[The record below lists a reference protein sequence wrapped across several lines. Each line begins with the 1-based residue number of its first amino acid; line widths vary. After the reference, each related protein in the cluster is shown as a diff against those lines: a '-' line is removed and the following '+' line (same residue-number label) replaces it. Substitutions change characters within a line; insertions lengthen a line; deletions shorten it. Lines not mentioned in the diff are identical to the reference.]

1 MRESPRWLRWLV
13 VAGIAWAFAG
23 LGISLASDRS
33 PRNLTLIISI
43 AASGAYTG
51 LLYLSRRAWLPW
63 FARRPV
69 AGATAIGIFN
79 AALVEALFLAV
90 QTALGATGVA
100 AHPNLFMDWLIT
112 MPWYAGM
119 VWIFVRVQRRER
131 YSAAAVLLWG
141 AAYEAGADGTVGGL
155 VVPAIL
161 GTGPGLV
168 QHLLFLAGLAFWQ
181 FISVYSSL
189 VLAPAWVLDEA
200 ARRRVEPVMG
210 RPARFGP
217 GLKPFAW
224 LAIYTAYLLVVL
236 VVMGLVQGRT
246 SS

>member
-1 MRESPRWLRWLV
+1 VRDSPRWIRWLA
-13 VAGIAWAFAG
+13 VAGIAWALVG

-33 PRNLTLIISI
+33 PRNLTLVISI
-43 AASGAYTG
+43 AASGAYTL

-63 FARRPV
+63 TARRPV
-69 AGATAIGIFN
+69 AGATAIGVFN

-100 AHPNLFMDWLIT
+100 AHQNLLMDWLIT

-141 AAYEAGADGTVGGL
+141 AAYEAGADGLVGGM
-155 VVPAIL
+155 VGPAIFGSAPAPL
-161 GTGPGLV
+161 
-168 QHLLFLAGLAFWQ
+168 QHLAFLAGLAFWQ
-181 FISVYSSL
+181 FIPVYSSM
-189 VLAPAWVLDEA
+189 VLAPAWVLDAA
-200 ARRRVEPVMG
+200 ARHQVEPAVP
-210 RPARFGP
+210 RPARFTP

-224 LAIYTAYLLVVL
+224 LAIYTVYLLVVL
-236 VVMGLVQGRT
+236 VVMGLFRSRNSG
-246 SS
+246 

>member
-1 MRESPRWLRWLV
+1 MRGSLRWLV

-43 AASGAYTG
+43 TASGIYTL
-51 LLYLSRRAWLPW
+51 LLYLSRRAWVPW
-63 FARRPV
+63 LERRPV
-69 AGATAIGIFN
+69 AGATAIGVFN

-100 AHPNLFMDWLIT
+100 AHQNLLIDWLIT

-141 AAYEAGADGTVGGL
+141 AAYEAGADGMVGGL
-155 VVPAIL
+155 LVPAIL
-161 GTGPGLV
+161 GSAPAPL
-168 QHLLFLAGLAFWQ
+168 QHLVFLAGLAFWQ
-181 FISVYSSL
+181 FIPVYSAM
-189 VLAPAWVLDEA
+189 VLAPAWVLDAA
-200 ARRRVEPVMG
+200 ARRRVEPAVS
-210 RPARFGP
+210 RSARFFP

-224 LAIYTAYLLVVL
+224 LAIYTVYLLVVL
-236 VVMGLVQGRT
+236 VVMGLVHGRN
-246 SS
+246 SG

>member
-1 MRESPRWLRWLV
+1 MRGSPRWIRWLAI
-13 VAGIAWAFAG
+13 AGVAWALLG
-23 LGISLASDRS
+23 LGISLGSDRS
-33 PRNLTLIISI
+33 PRNLTLVISI
-43 AASGAYTG
+43 ASSGAYTL

-63 FARRPV
+63 LARRPV

-100 AHPNLFMDWLIT
+100 AHENLLMDWLIT

-131 YSAAAVLLWG
+131 YSLAAVLLWG
-141 AAYEAGADGTVGGL
+141 AAYEAGADGLVGGL

-161 GTGPGLV
+161 GSGPGLV
-168 QHLLFLAGLAFWQ
+168 QHLVFLAGLAFWQ
-181 FISVYSSL
+181 FIPVYSSL
-189 VLAPAWVLDEA
+189 VLAPALVLDAA
-200 ARRRVEPVMG
+200 ARRRVEPAVPH
-210 RPARFGP
+210 PARFVS

-224 LAIYTAYLLVVL
+224 LAAYTAYLLVILYLTAL
-236 VVMGLVQGRT
+236 VH
-246 SS
+246 

>member
-1 MRESPRWLRWLV
+1 MRDSPRWIRWLI
-13 VAGIAWAFAG
+13 VAGIAWALVG

-43 AASGAYTG
+43 TASGAYTV
-51 LLYLSRRAWLPW
+51 LLYLARQMWVPW

-79 AALVEALFLAV
+79 AFLVEALFLAV
-90 QTALGATGVA
+90 QTTLGATGVA
-100 AHPNLFMDWLIT
+100 AHENLFMDWLIT

-119 VWIFVRVQRRER
+119 VWIFVRVQRHER

-141 AAYEAGADGTVGGL
+141 AAYEAGADGMVGGL

-168 QHLLFLAGLAFWQ
+168 QHLVFLAGLAFWQ
-181 FISVYSSL
+181 FIPVHSSL
-189 VLAPAWVLDEA
+189 VLAPAWVLGA
-200 ARRRVEPVMG
+200 AAKRTIEPAVP
-210 RPARFGP
+210 RPARFAP

-236 VVMGLVQGRT
+236 VVMSFANRA
-246 SS
+246 

>member
-1 MRESPRWLRWLV
+1 VRDSPRWIRWLAI
-13 VAGIAWAFAG
+13 AGIAWALLG
-23 LGISLASDRS
+23 LGISLRSDRS

-43 AASGAYTG
+43 ASSGAYTL

-63 FARRPV
+63 LARRPV

-100 AHPNLFMDWLIT
+100 AHENLLMDWLIT

-141 AAYEAGADGTVGGL
+141 AAYEAGADGVVGGL

-161 GTGPGLV
+161 GTAPAPLQYLAMLV
-168 QHLLFLAGLAFWQ
+168 GLAFWQ
-181 FISVYSSL
+181 FIPVYSSL
-189 VLAPAWVLDEA
+189 VLAPALVLDA
-200 ARRRVEPVMG
+200 AAQRRVEPAVP
-210 RPARFGP
+210 RSARFLP
-217 GLKPFAW
+217 GMKPFAW
-224 LAIYTAYLLVVL
+224 HAIYTAYLLVVL
-236 VVMGLVQGRT
+236 YLTALVH
-246 SS
+246 